1 MSVRKK
7 LNLGFLTI
15 EMLMLVTVI
24 FAAVQF
30 FRIGNDVSDAVDVQ
44 MAQIQRINDI
54 QQNLLSQSISTR
66 AYTVDPSQKNLDAVT
81 TYSSN
86 LSELI
91 AEVEKQNTLKDA
103 STLILN
109 LQDQL
114 VLINEQISKS
124 TAAIQNRDVST
135 ALSIVNGDYNYTS
148 SFAHELT
155 EKIVALENTQLDTM
169 VNDTKTEI
177 NRSIIVSVVFIFL
190 TIIIATSAIIYTRRG
205 ITKPLQIMSK
215 DLEQMAAGN
224 IKIDHKPLQSND
236 EIGKLSRA
244 FITLQQNFEELLSK
258 IQHNSDELAK
268 SSEQLTHNSQVI
280 SNETVQIQQLI
291 THTAKTSETMA
302 IGASEGADAVDETS
316 QGINEIARATQELHN
331 GAMTLTEAATTG
343 VTIVEDAQ
351 NQMATMHESTQHIA
365 ALTHVLIEQSEQISA
380 ITHAITGIADQTN
393 LLALNA
399 SIEAARAGEHGKG
412 FAVVADE
419 VRLLAEQSKQSA
431 AQIVG
436 LTSTI
441 QVHSQNVNDAVESSL
456 LCADQSVTV
465 INRAGQSFHEIST
478 YIKEMS
484 QQVEQISATSEEI
497 SASAEEAAATV
508 MEISHGTE
516 QTASNVEQIAEA
528 TDEQAIVIQQVD
540 ALSARLAAQANELQ
554 KSLHKFN
561 L

>member
-44 MAQIQRINDI
+44 MAQIQRIDDI
-54 QQNLLSQSISTR
+54 QQNLLSQNISTR
-66 AYTVDPSQKNLDAVT
+66 AYTVDPSQKNLDAIT
-81 TYSSN
+81 AHSSN
-86 LSELI
+86 LNELI

-103 STLILN
+103 NTLILN

-114 VLINEQISKS
+114 ALINEQISKM
-124 TAAIQNRDVST
+124 TAAIQNRDVAT

-169 VNDTKTEI
+169 VNNTKTEI
-177 NRSIIVSVVFIFL
+177 NRSTIVSVVFIFL
-190 TIIIATSAIIYTRRG
+190 TIIIATSSMIYTRRG

-215 DLEQMAAGN
+215 DLEQMANGN

-351 NQMATMHESTQHIA
+351 NQMATMHKSTQHIA
-365 ALTHVLIEQSEQISA
+365 TLTHILIEQSEQISA
-380 ITHAITGIADQTN
+380 ITNAITGIADQTN

-441 QVHSQNVNDAVESSL
+441 QANSQNVNDAVESSL

-465 INRAGQSFHEIST
+465 INRAGQAFHEIST

-528 TDEQAIVIQQVD
+528 TDEQATVIQQVD

-554 KSLHKFN
+554 NSLHKFN

>member
-44 MAQIQRINDI
+44 MAQIQRIDDI
-54 QQNLLSQSISTR
+54 QQNLLSQNISTR
-66 AYTVDPSQKNLDAVT
+66 AYTVDPSQKNLDAIT
-81 TYSSN
+81 AHSSN
-86 LSELI
+86 LNELI

-103 STLILN
+103 NTLILN

-114 VLINEQISKS
+114 ALINEQISKM
-124 TAAIQNRDVST
+124 TAAIQNRDVAT

-169 VNDTKTEI
+169 VNNTKTEI
-177 NRSIIVSVVFIFL
+177 NRSTIVSVVFIFL
-190 TIIIATSAIIYTRRG
+190 TIIIATSSMIYTRRG

-215 DLEQMAAGN
+215 DLEQMANGN

-236 EIGKLSRA
+236 EMGKLSRA

-351 NQMATMHESTQHIA
+351 NQMATMHKSTQHIA
-365 ALTHVLIEQSEQISA
+365 TLTHILIEQSEQISA
-380 ITHAITGIADQTN
+380 ITNAITGIADQTN

-441 QVHSQNVNDAVESSL
+441 QANSQNVNDAVESSL

-465 INRAGQSFHEIST
+465 INRAGQAFHEIST

-528 TDEQAIVIQQVD
+528 TDEQATVIQQVD

-554 KSLHKFN
+554 NSLHKFN

>member
-1 MSVRKK
+1 
-7 LNLGFLTI
+7 
-15 EMLMLVTVI
+15 
-24 FAAVQF
+24 
-30 FRIGNDVSDAVDVQ
+30 AVDVQ
-44 MAQIQRINDI
+44 MAQIQRIDDI
-54 QQNLLSQSISTR
+54 QQNLLSQNISTR
-66 AYTVDPSQKNLDAVT
+66 AYTVDPSQKNLDAIT
-81 TYSSN
+81 AHSSN
-86 LSELI
+86 LNELI

-103 STLILN
+103 NTLILN

-114 VLINEQISKS
+114 ALINEQISKM
-124 TAAIQNRDVST
+124 TAAIQNRDVAT

-169 VNDTKTEI
+169 VNNTKTEI
-177 NRSIIVSVVFIFL
+177 NRSTIVSVVFIFL
-190 TIIIATSAIIYTRRG
+190 TIIIATSSMIYTRRG

-215 DLEQMAAGN
+215 DLEQMANGN

-351 NQMATMHESTQHIA
+351 NQMATMHKSTQHIA
-365 ALTHVLIEQSEQISA
+365 TLTHILIEQSEQISA
-380 ITHAITGIADQTN
+380 ITNAITGIADQTN

-441 QVHSQNVNDAVESSL
+441 QANSQNVNDAVESSL

-465 INRAGQSFHEIST
+465 INRAGQAFHEIST

-528 TDEQAIVIQQVD
+528 TDEQATVIQQVD

>member
-44 MAQIQRINDI
+44 MAQIQRIDDI
-54 QQNLLSQSISTR
+54 QQNLLSQNISTR
-66 AYTVDPSQKNLDAVT
+66 AYTVDPSQKNLDAIT
-81 TYSSN
+81 AHSSN
-86 LSELI
+86 LNELI

-103 STLILN
+103 NTLILN

-114 VLINEQISKS
+114 ALINEQISKM
-124 TAAIQNRDVST
+124 TAAIQNRDVAT

-169 VNDTKTEI
+169 VNNTKTEI
-177 NRSIIVSVVFIFL
+177 NRSTIVSVVFIFL
-190 TIIIATSAIIYTRRG
+190 TIIIATSSMIYTRRG

-215 DLEQMAAGN
+215 DLEQMANGN

-351 NQMATMHESTQHIA
+351 NQMATMHKSTQHIA
-365 ALTHVLIEQSEQISA
+365 TLTHILIEQSEQISA
-380 ITHAITGIADQTN
+380 ITNAITGIADQTN

-441 QVHSQNVNDAVESSL
+441 QANSQNVNDAVESSL

-465 INRAGQSFHEIST
+465 INRAGQAFHEIST

-528 TDEQAIVIQQVD
+528 TDEQATVIQQVD